1 VDEEK
6 GKEKKNKLW
15 EEIMKKFF
23 RKEILYVETS
33 KLNPKILAYM
43 SVRQK
48 IEINVLLPLKMRWAR

>member
-1 VDEEK
+1 VDGEK
-6 GKEKKNKLW
+6 GKEEKNKLW

-23 RKEILYVETS
+23 RKEILYVEIS